1 MCSRMGEV
9 GLALL
14 TISFKM
20 STVSTEVF
28 PGNGASQLSSDDS
41 EVNVFSCGG
50 AVKVSSVMAVRS
62 V

>member
-1 MCSRMGEV
+1 MGEV

-14 TISFKM
+14 TISFRR
-20 STVSTEVF
+20 STVSIELF
-28 PGNGASQLSSDDS
+28 PCVGASEMFPDYS

-50 AVKVSSVMAVRS
+50 AVDVFSTMEVRS

>member
-1 MCSRMGEV
+1 MWSRMGEV

-14 TISFKM
+14 TISFRR
-20 STVSTEVF
+20 STVSIELF
-28 PGNGASQLSSDDS
+28 PCGGASEMFSDGS

-50 AVKVSSVMAVRS
+50 AVNVFSAMAVRS